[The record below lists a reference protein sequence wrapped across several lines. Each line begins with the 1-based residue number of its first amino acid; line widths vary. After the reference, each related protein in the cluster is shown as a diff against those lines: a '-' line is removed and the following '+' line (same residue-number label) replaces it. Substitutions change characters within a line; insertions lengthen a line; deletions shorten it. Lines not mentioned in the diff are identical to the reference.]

1 MSIFRPILNTWLR
14 WTEKP
19 YLARVEE
26 PAEIRAGFERKAKL
40 YFHAPWGTRRRKT
53 ELGGRPAL
61 EVATRGGAEAPQVL
75 YFHGGGYVFGS
86 PATHAAMLAWLCRE
100 TGGRALLPDY
110 RMAPEDPFPAAVE
123 DAEAAW
129 LDLLALGVD
138 PACCVIGG
146 DSAGGGLALALLAV
160 LLEKGHP
167 LPAGVFAF
175 SPLTDLTW
183 SGASLQRN
191 AEAEAILP
199 ASRVDELGEMYL
211 AGHDPRDPRASPLF
225 ARFEGAPPVFLAVG
239 DTEILHDDSLR
250 MRARLEDQ
258 GVAVV
263 FEEARDLPHVWPLF
277 HNTLPE
283 ARATLR
289 RVAGWITRRTG
300 TTGES

>member
-1 MSIFRPILNTWLR
+1 MSIVRPVLNAWLR

-19 YLARVEE
+19 YLARVEKPE
-26 PAEIRAGFERKAKL
+26 EIRDSFERKARM
-40 YFHAPWGTRRRKT
+40 YFHAPLGTRLQKVT
-53 ELGGRPAL
+53 LGGRPAL
-61 EVATRGGAEAPQVL
+61 EVRARTGADEPLIL

-100 TGGRALLPDY
+100 TGGRAILPDY

-123 DAEAAW
+123 DAETAW
-129 LDLLALGVD
+129 LELLAEGRE
-138 PACCVIGG
+138 PGRMMIGG

-175 SPLTDLTW
+175 SPLTDMTY

-191 AEAEAILP
+191 ADVEALLP
-199 ASRVDELGEMYL
+199 ASRSHELAEIYLVD
-211 AGHDPRDPRASPLF
+211 HDPHDPRASPLF

-250 MRARLEDQ
+250 MRDRLEAA

-263 FEEARDLPHVWPLF
+263 LEEERDLPHVWPIF

-283 ARATLR
+283 ARTTLR
-289 RVAGWITRRTG
+289 SVAVWITQRTG